1 MATMRGKSMPTTRGH
16 GENGNHLQQRPSFDY
31 KPTILR
37 TLSLASIFIL
47 TTVLIGI
54 IELAVVKLPH
64 GNHSIFARGTSPSK
78 RSDLFGLAVREA
90 AIESNSSSIIT
101 SNSASGASFAST
113 TTDVDTG
120 SSTSTTIDVG
130 KAPTSNY
137 VATETTQTVSL
148 SSTTQEAVTSV
159 VKTSNYVATATTQT
173 ISQNGGNNNDAVGAT
188 TSSLLIA
195 SSVEKSNY
203 VSTDATQTV
212 TTSTAAPTMAYSTGS
227 GQYVAG
233 ATTQTVSQTNQQG
246 YTRTPSPT
254 AQTLTTISSAT
265 VLTVPVSR
273 ASATVVS
280 SYTTTDSNGNT
291 VSTEATSFYPASR
304 YTLITSSVPV
314 VQAIVPGQTIL
325 TSISGGSTSVI
336 VTGAST
342 YSSVYGASTSLLIS
356 GNYTSTRVFGGSTSV
371 FTSGGTTQT
380 TILGGHTVLST
391 QLPQATGDADKDAQ
405 SDSNYS
411 KGYFTIPHHWNPV
424 QVFLGTYLAVIIAV
438 GYRMIWTVI
447 YNNFS
452 LIEPFRQLNEPNGAL
467 AERALFRFY
476 HSQSSLLE
484 PSAALLKGR
493 WTMALA
499 AVTYLLA
506 SLLPALGSEAI
517 YVDTNWGCQY
527 PTAGMN
533 PCSARMTGNVAV
545 LRALQGLLAFAAL
558 ALLLIMVALLRSK
571 TGLPANPSS
580 IATVGT
586 LSRNPDF
593 VDDITTL
600 PCSASTRDMRESLQ
614 GRRYKLDFYKS
625 GPGELAYGIVPMAVS
640 GGDDVYAAGEH
651 TYKPVSAS
659 SKSHR
664 YRILDFVLLLVTLG
678 TLAMVLAYYVDAAD
692 DPFNRF
698 FSSNGFGPRFILTG
712 AVTVLAAIWKS
723 VEQSEVIMSP
733 YTRMA
738 QHSSGPRST
747 VLFTPHD
754 TPILSTISAIF
765 NRYYF
770 VAVVTCITLLGE
782 ALNIV
787 IGGVPYA
794 TGQTWPQFLASAY
807 ISIGVLALMTIV
819 SIMVILNR
827 RREPKIPRH
836 PDTVGAV
843 VSYLAGSRFVDDFD
857 GLEWQDEDT
866 RDRRIR
872 LLAKRYVFDDRPGSD
887 GRRAWLVD
895 EVYE

>member
-1 MATMRGKSMPTTRGH
+1 MADSRYQRLSVFREATMATVRGNSMPTTRGH
-16 GENGNHLQQRPSFDY
+16 GEIGNHLRRRPSFDY

-47 TTVLIGI
+47 TTALISI

-64 GNHSIFARGTSPSK
+64 GNHSIFAQGTSPSK
-78 RSDLFGLAVREA
+78 GSDLFGLAVREA
-90 AIESNSSSIIT
+90 AIESNSSSVIT
-101 SNSASGASFAST
+101 SSSVSGASFAST
-113 TTDVDTG
+113 TTNVDTG
-120 SSTSTTIDVG
+120 FSTSTTINVG

-148 SSTTQEAVTSV
+148 SSTTQEAVTGV
-159 VKTSNYVATATTQT
+159 VETSNYVAPATTQT

-203 VSTDATQTV
+203 ISTDATQTV
-212 TTSTAAPTMAYSTGS
+212 TTSTAAPSIAYSTGP

-233 ATTQTVSQTNQQG
+233 ATTQTVSQTSQQG
-246 YTRTPSPT
+246 YTLTPSPT
-254 AQTLTTISSAT
+254 AQTLTTSSSAT
-265 VLTVPVSR
+265 VLTIPVSG
-273 ASATVVS
+273 ASTTVIS
-280 SYTTTDSNGNT
+280 AYTTTDSNGHT
-291 VSTEATSFYPASR
+291 TIIS
-304 YTLITSSVPV
+304 
-314 VQAIVPGQTIL
+314 GQTVL
-325 TSISGGSTSVI
+325 TSISGGSTSV
-336 VTGAST
+336 VVKGAST

-356 GNYTSTRVFGGSTSV
+356 GNYTSTHVFGGSTSV

-380 TILGGHTVLST
+380 TILGGHTVIAT
-391 QLPQATGDADKDAQ
+391 QLPQATGDANKDAQ
-405 SDSNYS
+405 SDNNNNYYN
-411 KGYFTIPHHWNPV
+411 KGYFTIPHHWDPV
-424 QVFLGTYLAVIIAV
+424 QVFLGTYLAVILAV

-447 YNNFS
+447 YNNLS
-452 LIEPFRQLNEPNGAL
+452 LIEPFRQLSEAHGAL
-467 AERALFRFY
+467 AEQALFSFY
-476 HSQSSLLE
+476 HSQSSLLG
-484 PSAALLKGR
+484 PSAALLKRR

-499 AVTYLLA
+499 AVTYLLV

-527 PTAGMN
+527 PTPGMN

-558 ALLLIMVALLRSK
+558 ALLLIMMALLRSK
-571 TGLPANPSS
+571 TGLPANPNS

-593 VDDITTL
+593 LNDITIL
-600 PCSASTRDMRESLQ
+600 ACNASTRDMRESLQ

-625 GPGELAYGIVPMAVS
+625 GPAELAYGIVPVAAS
-640 GGDDVYAAGEH
+640 DVNGVYPARKRAYNSIGF
-651 TYKPVSAS
+651 A

-664 YRILDFVLLLVTLG
+664 YRAMDFVSLLVALG
-678 TLAMVLAYYVDAAD
+678 AFAVVLAYYLDATD

-712 AVTVLAAIWKS
+712 AATVLATIWKS

-747 VLFTPHD
+747 ILFSPHD
-754 TPILSTISAIF
+754 TPMLSTISAIF

-770 VAVVTCITLLGE
+770 VAIITCVTLLGE

-807 ISIGVLALMTIV
+807 ISIGILAVMIIV

-827 RREPKIPRH
+827 RREPKMPRH

-857 GLEWQDEDT
+857 GVEWEDEDT

-872 LLAKRYVFDDRPGSD
+872 LLAKRYVFDDRPGPD